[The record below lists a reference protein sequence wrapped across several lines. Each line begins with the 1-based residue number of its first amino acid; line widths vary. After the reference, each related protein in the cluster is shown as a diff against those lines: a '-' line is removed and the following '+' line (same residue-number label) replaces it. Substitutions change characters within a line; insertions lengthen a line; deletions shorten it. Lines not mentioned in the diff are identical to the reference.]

1 MDGLQLNIDGL
12 GDLANQIAKKVVD
25 LLLDNSRI
33 QRLLNSSSTSP
44 PDEIYGIGPYELYST
59 AEVAERFHMSNSGI
73 RNLPEEDLPRAPWS
87 GFENRYR
94 GIDILRFEGVPVED
108 YLPVDQ
114 YLDDIDGEKSESARK
129 PKKSP
134 RHDAQT
140 ESSSPV
146 GDRLPRSRASDKNNS
161 GCSSSREYA
170 SSPED
175 PDSEDKNQKKE
186 APINHPNLPEL

>member
-1 MDGLQLNIDGL
+1 MDGLQLSIDGL

-33 QRLLNSSSTSP
+33 QHLLNSNSSSP

-59 AEVAERFHMSNSGI
+59 AEVAERFHMSNSGV
-73 RNLPEEDLPRAPWS
+73 RNLSEEDLPRAHWN

-94 GIDILRFEGVPVED
+94 GIDILRYEGVPVED
-108 YLPVDQ
+108 YLPLDQ
-114 YLDDIDGEKSESARK
+114 YLDDMDGEKSESARK

-140 ESSSPV
+140 ESSSPI

-161 GCSSSREYA
+161 ECSSSREHTP
-170 SSPED
+170 SPED
-175 PDSEDKNQKKE
+175 LDSEDKNQKKE
-186 APINHPNLPEL
+186 TPTNHPNLPEL